1 MSRMPERPTGVRLL
15 LAAGG
20 TGGHLF
26 PGIAVAQAAQRE
38 AAAEVL
44 FVGTAHGMEQE
55 VIPRLGFAL
64 QLIPAEQLR
73 GRSVWGG
80 LRALWAA
87 LRSIASAWRILGE
100 FAPDLIFSIGGYAS
114 GPTVVAG
121 WIRRIPCVLLEP
133 NAIPGLTNRLLGHLA
148 TRVCVGFPQTVA
160 RFPDGKAVCTGNPVR
175 WKAADLSACTGTQ
188 ETTGPFT
195 VLVVGGSA
203 GARRLNQTL
212 PHAFARLVRDGQEV
226 DHAYPTHS
234 AQQIDSVGVL
244 QIIHQTGKAAYA
256 EVLHMY
262 EQLGVE
268 AKVVPFIE
276 SMDTAYAAADL
287 TICRAGATTVAE
299 LTALG
304 KPAIFVPYP
313 YAADDHQRANA
324 EVLVQAGAALMVLDT
339 ALNAEQMSQT
349 IQTLMQDRSRLE
361 SMAQAAAALGKAEAT
376 AAVLKECFACLP
388 TPLQTAAGEVQ
399 Q

>member
-1 MSRMPERPTGVRLL
+1 MSPMSDRPRSIRLL

-26 PGIAVAQAAQRE
+26 PGIAVAQIAQRE

-44 FVGTAHGMEQE
+44 FVGTLQGMEQE
-55 VIPRLGFAL
+55 VIPRLGFTL
-64 QLIPAEQLR
+64 QFIPAEQLR

-87 LRSIASAWRILGE
+87 LRSISSAWRILSE

-133 NAIPGLTNRLLGHLA
+133 NAIPGLTNRLLGRLA
-148 TRVCVGFPQTVA
+148 TRVCVGFPRTVA
-160 RFPDGKAVCTGNPVR
+160 SFPDGKAVCTGNPVR
-175 WKAADLSACTGTQ
+175 WKAEDLPTLRGAEEKTGKRVS
-188 ETTGPFT
+188 FT
-195 VLVVGGSA
+195 VLIVGGSA

-212 PHAFARLVRDGQEV
+212 PYAFAQLSQLAQLDKEV
-226 DHAYPTHS
+226 DS
-234 AQQIDSVGVL
+234 AGML
-244 QIIHQTGKAAYA
+244 RIIHQTGKAAHA

-268 AKVVPFIE
+268 AEVVAFIE

-287 TICRAGATTVAE
+287 VICRAGATTVAE

-324 EVLVQAGAALMVLDT
+324 EVLVQAGAALMILDT
-339 ALNAEQMSQT
+339 ELSAEQMSQT
-349 IQTLMQDRSRLE
+349 IQVLMKDQSRLK
-361 SMAQAAAALGKAEAT
+361 SMAYAAAALGKADAT
-376 AAVLKECFACLP
+376 AAVLKECLGCLP
-388 TPLQTAAGEVQ
+388 TLSQTMTGQEVGQ
-399 Q
+399 